1 MCIGQQRLRACAPLT
16 SQSHRRPPT
25 TLNQSST
32 DYSNKIT
39 ANLGIN
45 GLGTLAHYLV
55 RKEGEEE
62 KTNKNKR

>member
-1 MCIGQQRLRACAPLT
+1 MCVVQQRPRTCVLLP

-25 TLNQSST
+25 SLNQSST

-55 RKEGEEE
+55 GKEGEEE
-62 KTNKNKR
+62 KTNNKKR